1 MKFLGFDKVLCLSPH
16 PDDVEYSMGA
26 TIIKHYDT
34 QFDILCLTQGGDC
47 DKTTSAERLKEVK
60 KSWESTN
67 IINIELFFTKFKYL
81 KDLGEDEWINYIE
94 KHFTNINDYDCIIT
108 PSEIDSH
115 FEHRFVS
122 GIGPALIRSSLISLL
137 QYESPS
143 TQPAWIPNMFNDIT
157 EAYKLKLR
165 MLKQFESQQER
176 SYFSQETLDGFHTH
190 FQCSKKG
197 MKYVERFK
205 IINYSL

>member
-1 MKFLGFDKVLCLSPH
+1 MKFLGFNKVLCLSPH

-26 TIIKHYDT
+26 TIIKHYNT

-47 DKTTSAERLKEVK
+47 DNTTSSKRLIEVKESWKTTNDK
-60 KSWESTN
+60 N
-67 IINIELFFTKFKYL
+67 IKLFFTDYKYL
-81 KDLGEDEWINYIE
+81 KELGEDKWIYYIE
-94 KHFTNINDYDCIIT
+94 SKFININKYDCVIT

-143 TQPAWIPNMFNDIT
+143 TLPAWIPNMFNDVT
-157 EAYKLKLR
+157 ATYNLKLE
-165 MLKQFESQQER
+165 MLKQFSSQQKR
-176 SYFSQETLDGFHTH
+176 SYFSRETLDGFHTH

-197 MKYVERFK
+197 IKYVERFK